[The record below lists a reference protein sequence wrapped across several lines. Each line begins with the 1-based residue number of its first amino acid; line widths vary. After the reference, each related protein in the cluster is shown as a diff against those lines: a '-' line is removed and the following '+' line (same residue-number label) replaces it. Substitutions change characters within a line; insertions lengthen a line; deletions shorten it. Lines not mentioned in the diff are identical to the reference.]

1 MLAQQF
7 DAYGS
12 VVPYLRND
20 QRRAESGVRTRS
32 RGRVGLGLFWLAV
45 ALIVLARVA
54 CFSTVQPSGFANVEG
69 ARQVD
74 VR

>member
-7 DAYGS
+7 AAYGS

-20 QRRAESGVRTRS
+20 DRRAESDS
-32 RGRVGLGLFWLAV
+32 RARPRRRVGLALFWLAV
-45 ALIVLARVA
+45 ALIVLVRIA
-54 CFSTVQPSGFANVEG
+54 CFSTAQTSGFAGVEG
-69 ARQVD
+69 ARQVG

>member
-7 DAYGS
+7 DAFGS
-12 VVPYLRND
+12 VVPDQRND
-20 QRRAESGVRTRS
+20 SSRAESGS
-32 RGRVGLGLFWLAV
+32 RARRGGRVGPALLWLAV

-54 CFSTVQPSGFANVEG
+54 CFATGQTSGFAGVED